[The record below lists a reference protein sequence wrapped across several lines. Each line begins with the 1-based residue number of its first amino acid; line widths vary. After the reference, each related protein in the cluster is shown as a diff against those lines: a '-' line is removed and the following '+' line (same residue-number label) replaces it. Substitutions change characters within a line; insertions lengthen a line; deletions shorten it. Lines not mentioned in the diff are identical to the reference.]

1 MPSPSSTDTTR
12 NLGLLDATGVGV
24 GAIVG
29 GGIFVLAGTAF
40 VTSGPAAVVA
50 FALNGVIAFLTA
62 MTFAEISSAFPESG
76 GSYTFAKKVLSVR
89 AAFGSGWLLWFAYI
103 VAGVLYALGFA
114 AFAVVA
120 VQELCVAAGINA
132 PDWLAGHRMLLFLS
146 VASATG
152 YALNMTRKSKGGGN
166 FATIGKVVVFAVLV
180 VAGVIALAGQPIE
193 QTKIALSPFFSGGST
208 GLFMAMGFTFIA
220 LQGFDLVAA
229 IAGEIKDPGHVIP
242 RAMFYSLGIAL
253 AIYIPLLLLVST
265 VGIEAD
271 QPIADLA
278 RRNPETIIAIAG
290 KRFLGVAGYWLVIV
304 AALLSTLSALEAN
317 LMAASRV
324 ALSMARDRTLPP
336 VLAQLHSKHQTP
348 VMAIAATTLTLAA
361 ILFMVPD
368 VASAGAAAS
377 LIFLI
382 NFTLAH
388 ITTYLARTR
397 GGTADAPYKTPLFP
411 LVPVVGGIACAT
423 MAVFQ
428 AVLVPDATG
437 ILVIWIGLGVMLYWS
452 LFSRRAALADA
463 ASVALDPSLVAL
475 RGHSPLILVPVA
487 NPKHTPALV
496 SLANALAARGVGRVL
511 LLSIVPA
518 GIDEE
523 HRSVPPQLK
532 DAQKIIYDALA
543 ESFKSGHSAEALI
556 STAPKPME
564 EIRRIAKEHG
574 CESLLLGMGEI
585 RESALPDLEILLNDV
600 DCDVGIMRAPDG
612 WHATRAKRILVPI
625 AGKGSG
631 HEFRVHVLAS
641 LCRQD
646 KSKEVTFVSVV
657 PSSASEQEVEET
669 RSRIQKLSELRIPG
683 TLHVKVL
690 QSDDAMS
697 ALIEESANH
706 DLIVLGLKSVGWG
719 KRVFGAFT
727 LKIAEKAPCAVL
739 LLSRRPTR
747 AYEFFDPLRD
757 DVLDSIRDVV
767 RFGVASATTSASEAS
782 PPGETEKQTPGD
794 QKP

>member
-1 MPSPSSTDTTR
+1 MPSPTDKTR
-12 NLGLLDATGVGV
+12 NIGLLDATAVGV

-29 GGIFVLAGTAF
+29 GGIFVLAGVAF
-40 VTSGPAAVVA
+40 TTTGPGAVVA

-89 AAFGSGWLLWFAYI
+89 AAFGTGWILWFAYI

-120 VQELCVAAGINA
+120 IQELCIAFGTTA
-132 PDWLAGHRMLLFLS
+132 PDWIAGRRMLLFLS
-146 VASATG
+146 VAATGG
-152 YALNMTRKSKGGGN
+152 YALSLTRQNEGGGN
-166 FATIGKVVVFAVLV
+166 WATVGKVIVFGVLV
-180 VAGVIALAGQPIE
+180 VAGLVALVGQPIE
-193 QTKIALSPFFSGGST
+193 QTEIALNPFFSGGGS

-229 IAGEIKDPGHVIP
+229 IAGEIKNPGYVIP

-265 VGIEAD
+265 VGIDAQE
-271 QPIADLA
+271 PISDLA
-278 RRNPETIIAIAG
+278 RRNPETVIAIAG

-304 AALLSTLSALEAN
+304 AALLSTLSALQAN

-336 VLAQLHSKHQTP
+336 VLAQLHSERKTP

-361 ILFMVPD
+361 IIFMVPD

-388 ITTYLARTR
+388 ITTYLARIR
-397 GGTADAPYKTPLFP
+397 GGTTNAPYKTPLFP
-411 LVPVVGGIACAT
+411 LVPIVGGISCAS
-423 MAVFQ
+423 MGVFQ

-437 ILVIWIGLGVMLYWS
+437 ILVIWIGLGVILYWS
-452 LFSRRAALADA
+452 LFSKRAALADA
-463 ASVALDPSLVAL
+463 AMSALDPSLVTL

-487 NPKHTPALV
+487 NPQHTPALV

-523 HRSVPPQLK
+523 HRTVPPQLK
-532 DAQKIIYDALA
+532 DTQKIIYDALA
-543 ESFKSGHSAEALI
+543 ESFQSGHSAEALI
-556 STAPKPME
+556 STAPNPME
-564 EIRRIAKEHG
+564 EISRIADEHG
-574 CESLLLGMGEI
+574 CESLLLGMGKIES
-585 RESALPDLEILLNDV
+585 SALPDLELLLNKV
-600 DCDVGIMRAPDG
+600 ECDVGIMRAPRG
-612 WHATRAKRILVPI
+612 WHATTAKKILVPI
-625 AGKGSG
+625 AGLGTG
-631 HEFRVHVLAS
+631 HQFRVHVLAS
-641 LCRQD
+641 LCRRD
-646 KSKEVTFVSVV
+646 KEREVTFVSVV
-657 PSSASEQEVEET
+657 SASAANHEIEET
-669 RSRIQKLSELRIPG
+669 RQRIQKLSELRIPG
-683 TLHVKVL
+683 KVDVKIL
-690 QSDDAMS
+690 RSDDAKE
-697 ALIEESANH
+697 ALLQEAAGY
-706 DLIVLGLKSVGWG
+706 DLIVLGLKTVGWG

-727 LKIAEKAPCAVL
+727 LEIAKNAPCAVL

-747 AYEFFDPLRD
+747 AYELLDPLRD
-757 DVLDSIRDVV
+757 DVLNSIRGAV
-767 RFGVASATTSASEAS
+767 RKGGATMTPR
-782 PPGETEKQTPGD
+782 PPEDDPAE
-794 QKP
+794 